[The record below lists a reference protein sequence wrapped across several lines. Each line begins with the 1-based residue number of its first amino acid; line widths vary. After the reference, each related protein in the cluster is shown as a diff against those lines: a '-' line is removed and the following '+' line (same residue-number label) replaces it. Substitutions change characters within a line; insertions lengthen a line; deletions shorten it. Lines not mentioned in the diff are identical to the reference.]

1 MVTFWGPFFL
11 SLRFLSLVSQA
22 FSNRSRGRIT
32 TNIRQVFP
40 AFASL
45 RAARKSA

>member
-32 TNIRQVFP
+32 TMLSGLSRLRVF
-40 AFASL
+40 
-45 RAARKSA
+45 ARG